1 MVQIDM
7 KMAEDKMQLSTL
19 YRLSIQTVYQH
30 YINDNTSFAM
40 KYLPDPV
47 NYDLI
52 RQVSIILFN
61 ILFVWILHNIR

>member
-7 KMAEDKMQLSTL
+7 KMADDKVQLSTL
-19 YRLSIQTVYQH
+19 YCLSIQTVYQH
-30 YINDNTSFAM
+30 YINDDISFAM
-40 KYLPDPV
+40 KYLPNPI

-61 ILFVWILHNIR
+61 IPFV